1 MKQATSYFLNF
12 KFAVKGQNKMRLLG
26 ALASVAIVST
36 VTATSAI
43 SMPNDADAFHK
54 TNKWDRRAN
63 LENGWV
69 VFYSKEISHVEMLK
83 IAAAIAADATV
94 SGGGATTA
102 YFGNFARE
110 SLAKLLSQAKSKSPQ
125 TFEVLKNN
133 LTHSKLLSSIRSSF
147 NGKEVGMKLAGL
159 DIRVGRE
166 TYNRAEC
173 VPAIKE
179 CAHPSGWGIPC
190 KKWITTPEKCV
201 STPNTYEPY
210 IRIRK

>member
-1 MKQATSYFLNF
+1 MK
-12 KFAVKGQNKMRLLG
+12 LLG
-26 ALASVAIVST
+26 SLASVAIVSI
-36 VTATSAI
+36 VALTSAV
-43 SMPNDADAFHK
+43 SMPSNADAYHR
-54 TNKWDRRAN
+54 TNKWERRAN

-69 VFYSKEISHVEMLK
+69 VFYSKEISHAEMLK
-83 IAAAIAADATV
+83 IAAVIAADSTI

-110 SLAKLLSQAKSKSPQ
+110 SLTKLLNEAKSKSPQ
-125 TFEVLKNN
+125 TFQVLKNN
-133 LTHSKLLSSIRSSF
+133 LTHSKLLSSIRGSF
-147 NGKEVGMKLAGL
+147 NGKEVGMNLAGL

-173 VPAIKE
+173 IPAIKE
-179 CAHPSGWGIPC
+179 CAHPSGWGIRC
-190 KKWITTPEKCV
+190 RKWVTTPEKCV

>member
-1 MKQATSYFLNF
+1 
-12 KFAVKGQNKMRLLG
+12 MRLLG
-26 ALASVAIVST
+26 YLASVTIVSL
-36 VTATSAI
+36 VALASAI
-43 SMPNDADAFHK
+43 SMPSNADAFHK

-69 VFYSKEISHVEMLK
+69 VFYSKEISHAEMLK
-83 IAAAIAADATV
+83 IAAAIAADSTI

-110 SLAKLLSQAKSKSPQ
+110 SLTKLLNEAKSKSPQ
-125 TFEVLKNN
+125 TFQVLKSN
-133 LTHSKLLSSIRSSF
+133 LTHSKLLSSIRGSF
-147 NGKEVGMKLAGL
+147 NGKEVGMNLAGL

-210 IRIRK
+210 IRIRN